1 MKRIL
6 ILAGIAVQVALGA
19 FFMSNV
25 GDENELTAT
34 ACSWCGGCYA
44 DVDPDCC

>member
-6 ILAGIAVQVALGA
+6 ILAGIVVQVAFGA
-19 FFMSNV
+19 FFMSNTA
-25 GDENELTAT
+25 DETELTAT
-34 ACSWCGGCYA
+34 ACTWCDDCYP